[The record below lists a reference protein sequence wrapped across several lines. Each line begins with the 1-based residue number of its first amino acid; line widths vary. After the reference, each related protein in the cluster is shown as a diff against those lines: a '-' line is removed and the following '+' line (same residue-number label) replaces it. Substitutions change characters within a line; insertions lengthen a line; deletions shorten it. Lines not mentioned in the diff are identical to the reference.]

1 MVIRSAALASVRWSA
16 GLLSWTR
23 TVATALAGSSARR
36 RAMAGS
42 AVSSPSSQ
50 CQSKPVGTTMLPRG
64 PAMPTHWPTVALA
77 AQSVAGPASCRA
89 TSMSSSPAAASKRAG
104 V

>member
-1 MVIRSAALASVRWSA
+1 MRRVLLTVLFALAM
-16 GLLSWTR
+16 LP
-23 TVATALAGSSARR
+23 ALAAERPEFLLRVERIDGFGREA
-36 RAMAGS
+36 
-42 AVSSPSSQ
+42 
-50 CQSKPVGTTMLPRG
+50 L
-64 PAMPTHWPTVALA
+64 LA